1 MPSSYLALIIRNPY
15 LIFLITNI
23 LQSQSINNSLQC
35 IMGPTLGS
43 SAPGLCTPPRGT
55 GEEVCFVG
63 ERGPR
68 RSDNAPTAT
77 LPQLAILF
85 LRFPCR
91 CPRAR
96 KSSAV
101 WTEKRGA
108 YLQAQEGS
116 VHYQLEVGAGPQ
128 IFCF

>member
-1 MPSSYLALIIRNPY
+1 
-15 LIFLITNI
+15 
-23 LQSQSINNSLQC
+23 
-35 IMGPTLGS
+35 MGPTLGS
-43 SAPGLCTPPRGT
+43 SAPGLGAPPRGT
-55 GEEVCFVG
+55 GEKVCFVG
-63 ERGPR
+63 ERGAR
-68 RSDNAPTAT
+68 RPDSAPPAP

-101 WTEKRGA
+101 WTENQGA
-108 YLQAQEGS
+108 YLQVQEGS
-116 VHYQLEVGAGPQ
+116 VYYQLKVGAGPQ